1 MYDRYRKLKRGVE
14 SIRDVTNFEPV
25 VALVLGSGLGGY
37 AEDMEVAAAVDYS
50 SIEGFPISTVPG
62 HRGRYVFGY
71 VSGVPVVAMQGRVH
85 YYEGYDIEQVV
96 QPIRIMGMLG
106 AKALILTNAAGGVN
120 ESFSTGDFMLIT
132 DQIATMI
139 PSPLRG
145 RNIDEL
151 GVRFP
156 DMSKI
161 YDPELLDAARGLAK
175 DMGITLREG
184 VYAQFP
190 GPSFESPAEIRMARV
205 LGADA
210 VGMSTACEAVA
221 ANHMGMKI
229 CGVSCISNLASGMT
243 NQSLTHEEVQEAAD
257 NAAPLFKRLIT
268 GIIAAAGELFK

>member
-85 YYEGYDIEQVV
+85 YYEGYDIDQVV

-161 YDPELLDAARGLAK
+161 YDPELLDAARGLAR

-243 NQSLTHEEVQEAAD
+243 DQSLTHEEVQEVAD
-257 NAAPLFKRLIT
+257 NAAPLFKQLIT
-268 GIIAAAGELFK
+268 GIIAAAGELLK